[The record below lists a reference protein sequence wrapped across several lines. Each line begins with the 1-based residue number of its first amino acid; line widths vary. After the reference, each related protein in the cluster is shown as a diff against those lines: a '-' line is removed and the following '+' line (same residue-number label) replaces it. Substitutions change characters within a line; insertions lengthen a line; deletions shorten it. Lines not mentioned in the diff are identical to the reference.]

1 MKKLIDFLSSHG
13 MYLMMSGFVIALS
26 GVVLMLIA
34 QKNFWGG
41 EARTISLVVAITGF
55 VLYLIGRI
63 FVGSQRR
70 KKRLNSSS
78 SLSSKE

>member
-1 MKKLIDFLSSHG
+1 MKKFIEFLSSHG
-13 MYLMMSGFVIALS
+13 IYLMMSGFVIALT

-34 QKNFWGG
+34 QKNFWGDQ
-41 EARTISLVVAITGF
+41 ARTITLIIAIAGF

-63 FVGSQRR
+63 FVGSQQR
-70 KKRLNSSS
+70 KKRINSSS